1 MDSDAGMKLWPRDD
15 VREGAGALE
24 GLSNAVGVDEGRQGQ
39 DMVVDPQDDGRVGD
53 EQVGDGEDEGRKE
66 RDMVV
71 DPEDDERFGDEHVG
85 DGEDDGRVGDDQA
98 EDQVMEDEAEELVET
113 VGTPQSKSYGARITH
128 VVRGPRLSSIFSNP
142 PRVTRRG
149 TVPELRRDSP
159 STKRKPTLDS
169 PPRARKKAKEEEDL
183 VKKPLP
189 GSSVDVPI
197 DVDNLQ
203 VSPRNI
209 CLRTCLQSI
218 TNPGRHSCHP

>member
-1 MDSDAGMKLWPRDD
+1 MREGRGRTWLLILRTMEGLASTSLRCWWWWGWAWGK
-15 VREGAGALE
+15 EGAGH
-24 GLSNAVGVDEGRQGQ
+24 GC
-39 DMVVDPQDDGRVGD
+39 
-53 EQVGDGEDEGRKE
+53 
-66 RDMVV
+66 
-71 DPEDDERFGDEHVG
+71 DPEDDERFGDEHLKEVG
-85 DGEDDGRVGDDQA
+85 DGEDDGRVGDDQT
-98 EDQVMEDEAEELVET
+98 EDQVMEDEELVET
-113 VGTPQSKSYGARITH
+113 VGTPQSKSHGARITH

-142 PRVTRRG
+142 PRVTR

-218 TNPGRHSCHP
+218 TNPGRHSCHPWHRECPTSK

>member
-15 VREGAGALE
+15 VREGAGTLE

-53 EQVGDGEDEGRKE
+53 DQV
-66 RDMVV
+66 
-71 DPEDDERFGDEHVG
+71 
-85 DGEDDGRVGDDQA
+85 
-98 EDQVMEDEAEELVET
+98 EDQVMEDEELVET
-113 VGTPQSKSYGARITH
+113 VGTPQSKPHGARITH

-142 PRVTRRG
+142 PRVTR